1 MRSRRNRNDGLR
13 ARASNYLDIMQPVSP
28 AVVQHRYLPAYQPFT
43 IASPP
48 TFKSIDRTIYGPSAP
63 PPIKNTKTA
72 SQPDTDQRRLIL
84 FNVPV
89 DLIQEYL
96 ELYLEHLSGEKE
108 IERIDYSNLD
118 DTTVMVTFKTD
129 LSRHMDARVPSP
141 PSPFVLSDMADVRR
155 RHATRSKLHDSDIS
169 LAEVTPPAT
178 VMIRNLPVDIS
189 RDVLELYFSN
199 RRRSDGGQVTDVTLD
214 QKQQHALVTFADCH
228 GE

>member
-1 MRSRRNRNDGLR
+1 
-13 ARASNYLDIMQPVSP
+13 MQPVSP

-48 TFKSIDRTIYGPSAP
+48 TFKSIDRTIFGPSA

-72 SQPDTDQRRLIL
+72 ETDQRRLIL

-118 DTTVMVTFKTD
+118 ETTVMVTFKTD
-129 LSRHMDARVPSP
+129 LSRNERARARSP
-141 PSPFVLSDMADVRR
+141 RSPFVFRHGGRTPSACHSIQAPRLGHLTRRGHAARHSDD
-155 RHATRSKLHDSDIS
+155 
-169 LAEVTPPAT
+169 
-178 VMIRNLPVDIS
+178 
-189 RDVLELYFSN
+189 
-199 RRRSDGGQVTDVTLD
+199 
-214 QKQQHALVTFADCH
+214 
-228 GE
+228 